1 MKILVPFDFT
11 PIARTALVHALSLNR
26 ILEGSIELLHVVAK
40 ESQSEKAMGELEKE
54 VASLAPSDRPKV
66 TFKVR
71 AGDIFNDITREAA
84 EGGSQLLVMG
94 THGAKGLQKVL
105 GSKAIK
111 VITSG
116 NTPFIVTQGKGP
128 SSEIKK
134 IVMPVDLSKESAQI
148 VVMAAQLAKRFDAEV
163 HIVHKTETDEWLLK
177 KIQGNVG
184 YVRHILGKEGI
195 SWQVQGL
202 PGKTSFAKAC
212 MAYGNDCN
220 ADLFAIAHFS
230 ESILPQF
237 DSFSQEMI
245 TNKAQVPVLILNAEP
260 VGGLRG
266 QYSFL
271 TI

>member
-11 PIARTALVHALSLNR
+11 PITRTALEHALAFNR
-26 ILEGSIELLHVVAK
+26 ILEGSIEVLHVVGK
-40 ESQSEKAMGELEKE
+40 ESQSNKALNDLEKE
-54 VASLAPSDRPKV
+54 VADLAPADRKMV
-66 TFKVR
+66 KCKVR
-71 AGDIFNDITREAA
+71 VGDIFNDITREAA
-84 EGGSQLLVMG
+84 EGGAQLLVMG

-116 NTPFIVTQGKGP
+116 NTPFIVTQDKGP
-128 SSEIKK
+128 SSDIKR

-163 HIVHKTETDEWLLK
+163 HIVHKAESDEWLLK

-184 YVRHILGKEGI
+184 YVRNVLGKEGI
-195 SWQVQGL
+195 SWQVKGL
-202 PGKTSFAKAC
+202 PGKASFAREC
-212 MAYGNDCN
+212 MAYGAECH

-237 DSFSQEMI
+237 DTFSQEMI
-245 TNKAQVPVLILNAEP
+245 TNKEKVPVLILNAEP
-260 VGGLRG
+260 VGGLKG